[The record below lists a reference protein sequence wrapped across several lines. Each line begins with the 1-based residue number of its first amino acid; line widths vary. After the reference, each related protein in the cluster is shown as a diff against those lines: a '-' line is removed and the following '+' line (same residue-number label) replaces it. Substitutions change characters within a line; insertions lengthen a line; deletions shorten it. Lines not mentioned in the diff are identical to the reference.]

1 MKQILW
7 ALGTVLGLSAAL
19 ALGNPHPSLAVRGG
33 YAGGA
38 AFGLEAS
45 WNCLL
50 FQPPLGA
57 LRPTLDLGYAGG
69 GLDAAFGM
77 RYLASLPLLEGLRA
91 GGGAGVGHAGGFYGF
106 LRADAEFDLDVGTLP
121 LPAFLGLDAGYAFN
135 LEKDAFKGP
144 FAALKL
150 GLRF

>member
-1 MKQILW
+1 MKRILW
-7 ALGTVLGLSAAL
+7 ALGMVLGLSAAL

-50 FQPPLGA
+50 FQPPVGA

-69 GLDAAFGM
+69 ALDAVFGM
-77 RYLASLPLLEGLRA
+77 RYLASPPLLEGIRV

-106 LRADAEFDLDVGTLP
+106 ARADAEFDLEVGALP
-121 LPAFLGLDAGYAFN
+121 LPAFLGLDAGYAFGFQ
-135 LEKDAFKGP
+135 KGAFEGP

-150 GLRF
+150 GFRF

>member
-1 MKQILW
+1 MKRILW
-7 ALGTVLGLSAAL
+7 ALGMVLGLSWAL

-50 FQPPLGA
+50 FQPPVGA
-57 LRPTLDLGYAGG
+57 LRPTLDVGYAG
-69 GLDAAFGM
+69 GLDAAFAM
-77 RYLASLPLLEGLRA
+77 RYLASLPLMEGIRL
-91 GGGAGVGHAGGFYGF
+91 GGGAGVGYAGGFYGF
-106 LRADAEFDLDVGTLP
+106 ARGDLEFDLDVGTLP
-121 LPAFLGLDAGYAFN
+121 LPVFLGLDAGYAFN
-135 LEKDAFKGP
+135 LERDAFKGP